1 MWKTNFWPSGYVSK
15 QKCRRFTT
23 CHATPGSY
31 WEASYVNHHEQ
42 TIFFMRILIIS
53 LVKGQQCNCIIRLF
67 FMRICVISLV
77 KGQQCNCIIRL
88 FFMRICVISLVQ
100 GQQCNCI
107 IRLFFMRICIISL
120 VQGQALRERPKCNR
134 KNLNLRGWLPSDQHI
149 LFTIF

>member
-1 MWKTNFWPSGYVSK
+1 MSPIYHMSRNT
-15 QKCRRFTT
+15 
-23 CHATPGSY
+23 
-31 WEASYVNHHEQ
+31 
-42 TIFFMRILIIS
+42 RILFRGEFGESPSSPLLKGHLS

-67 FMRICVISLV
+67 FMRILIISLV